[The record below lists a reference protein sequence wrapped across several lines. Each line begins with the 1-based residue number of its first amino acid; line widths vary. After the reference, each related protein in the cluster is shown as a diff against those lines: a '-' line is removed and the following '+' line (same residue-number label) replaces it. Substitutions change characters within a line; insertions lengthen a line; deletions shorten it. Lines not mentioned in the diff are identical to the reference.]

1 MGMVRISLIIVLSAI
16 SVASC
21 SSSDGKPVAATQ
33 TPSASA
39 PTTAT
44 PTEPAA
50 ATSSAAPAPTTAK
63 PQAVAP
69 TATGVQPCANK
80 DLVVAAD
87 TTSGAAGTSVARFIV
102 TNKGPKAC
110 TLVGH
115 PAIYPYEGGGFKRIP
130 GFEIGRVPQDFG
142 DLGGT
147 PAATTLAASAGTAVF
162 FVVYGTAPVGNAKC
176 IKVTGILFAAPPRAS
191 WVDAPAAPFPFTNCG
206 GSVQV
211 SSIFPP
217 SQTL

>member
-1 MGMVRISLIIVLSAI
+1 MSMVRISLIAVLSAI
-16 SVASC
+16 SMAAC

-33 TPSASA
+33 PPATSASA
-39 PTTAT
+39 SAAS
-44 PTEPAA
+44 TEPTAP
-50 ATSSAAPAPTTAK
+50 ATSVPAPSTGTSQAAAPAPT
-63 PQAVAP
+63 
-69 TATGVQPCANK
+69 GVQACTNK
-80 DLVVAAD
+80 NLVVKGD
-87 TTSGAAGTSVARFIV
+87 TTSGAAGTSVARFVV

-110 TLVGH
+110 TLAGH
-115 PAIYPYEGGGFKRIP
+115 PAIYPYEGSGFKRIP

-142 DLGGT
+142 DLGGN
-147 PAATTLAASAGTAVF
+147 PEATTLAASNGTAAF

-176 IKVTGILFAAPPRAS
+176 VKVTGILFAAPPRVS

-217 SQTL
+217 TQTL